1 MPKVRNKTFDSNNP
15 SYNAC
20 VGNNG
25 GATDRTYASGYK
37 DSVEILLN
45 AVLDGGCIL
54 DRLVYP
60 IMYNARHYVEL
71 SLKSTLE
78 SLRLIYKSRRC
89 RFEASGMKGHS
100 LKILMTEVKRL
111 SSIDPVYQEV
121 VTELEKYVSD
131 YYEIDDSAETFRF
144 SKSHDGK
151 KHLEDRDCIGLIG
164 FAENFAKMS
173 ELLEWLDTI
182 NVLLLDYEAQR
193 NVD

>member
-1 MPKVRNKTFDSNNP
+1 MPKVNNKTFNSNYP
-15 SYNAC
+15 QYNAC

-25 GATDRTYASGYK
+25 GATDRTYAAGYK
-37 DSVEILLN
+37 DAVEVLLN
-45 AVLDGGCIL
+45 TVFNDGYFL
-54 DRLVYP
+54 DRMVYP
-60 IMYNARHYVEL
+60 IIYNARHYVEL

-78 SLRLIYKSRRC
+78 SLRLIYESRGC
-89 RFEASGMKGHS
+89 RFQANGLKGHS

-151 KHLEDRDCIGLIG
+151 THLENQDCINLKD
-164 FAENFAKMS
+164 FAENFCKMS
-173 ELLEWLDTI
+173 ELLEWLDSI
-182 NVLLLDYEAQR
+182 SLSLLEIPR
-193 NVD
+193 

>member
-1 MPKVRNKTFDSNNP
+1 MPKVKNKTFNSNNF

-25 GATDRTYASGYK
+25 GVTDRTYASGYR

-45 AVLDGGCIL
+45 AVLDGGGIL

-89 RFEASGMKGHS
+89 QFQVRGLKRHS
-100 LKILMTEVKRL
+100 LKILMDEVRRL
-111 SSIDPVYQEV
+111 SSIDPVYKEV
-121 VTELEKYVSD
+121 VTELEGYVSD

-193 NVD
+193 NVE

>member
-1 MPKVRNKTFDSNNP
+1 MPKVKNKTFNSNNP

-25 GATDRTYASGYK
+25 GATDRTYASGYR

-45 AVLDGGCIL
+45 AALDGGCIL

-78 SLRLIYKSRRC
+78 SLRLIYKSRRLQC
-89 RFEASGMKGHS
+89 QVSGLRGHS
-100 LKILMTEVKRL
+100 LKKLMDEVKRL
-111 SSIDPVYQEV
+111 SPIDLVYKEV
-121 VTELEKYVSD
+121 VTELEGYVSD

-151 KHLEDRDCIGLIG
+151 KHLENQDCINLVD
-164 FAENFAKMS
+164 FAENFSKMS
-173 ELLEWLDTI
+173 DLLEWLDTI

-193 NVD
+193 SVD